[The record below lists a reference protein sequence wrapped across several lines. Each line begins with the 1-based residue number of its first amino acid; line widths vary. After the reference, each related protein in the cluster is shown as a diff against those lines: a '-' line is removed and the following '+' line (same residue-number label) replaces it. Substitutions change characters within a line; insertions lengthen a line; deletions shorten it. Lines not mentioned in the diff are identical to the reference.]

1 MREKIEPIQIPSEQQ
16 RKMDISDIETTVD
29 SFFFKYVTKMQELCV
44 VQRRL
49 VLFSIPKLAAV
60 LYTFWGIVRWQSLN
74 TSSGG
79 KD

>member
-1 MREKIEPIQIPSEQQ
+1 
-16 RKMDISDIETTVD
+16 
-29 SFFFKYVTKMQELCV
+29 MQKLCM

-60 LYTFWGIVRWQSLN
+60 LHTFWGVVRWQSLN